1 MMSTILVT
9 GASGQLGSEI
19 RERSGRYSGYTFVF
33 TDTDELD
40 ITDPE
45 ATASF
50 IQELSPSWIINCA
63 AYTAVD
69 KAEEDE
75 ETATLINAVGVVNI
89 VSALAGSD
97 CRLIH
102 ISTDYVFDGTSSVP
116 YLEDD
121 TPSPDSAYGRSK
133 LAGEKAAMTWPQTL
147 IIRTSWLYSSYGNN
161 FVKTIL
167 GKAGSLQSI
176 NVVFDQTGSP
186 TYAADLASAILEIIG
201 GVIQNRHVF
210 VPGIFN
216 YSNEGVC
223 SWFDLATEIVA
234 VAGSECRVMPVRS
247 SAYPSRV
254 RRPAYSVLDKTRI
267 RENYN
272 LTIPYWRISL
282 NNCISK
288 INRT

>member
-1 MMSTILVT
+1 MSTILVT

-19 RERSGRYSGYTFVF
+19 RERSARYGGYTFVF
-33 TDTDELD
+33 TDMSELD
-40 ITDPE
+40 ITDRD

-50 IQELSPSWIINCA
+50 IAELSPSWIINCA

-75 ETATLINAVGVVNI
+75 ETATLINAGGVENI
-89 VSALAGSD
+89 VSAVTGSD

-133 LAGEKAAMTWPQTL
+133 LAGEKAAMNWPQTL

-167 GKAGSLQSI
+167 GKAGSAQSI

-186 TYAADLASAILEIIG
+186 TYAADLAAAILEIIS

-223 SWFDLATEIVA
+223 SWFDLAVEIVS
-234 VAGSECRVMPVRS
+234 VAGSECRVIPVRS

-267 RENYN
+267 RENYS
-272 LTIPYWRISL
+272 LTIPYWRTSL

>member
-1 MMSTILVT
+1 MTTILVT

-19 RERSGRYSGYTFVF
+19 RERSARYSGYEFIF
-33 TDTDELD
+33 TDADELD
-40 ITDPE
+40 ITDAA

-50 IQELSPSWIINCA
+50 IMACQPTWVINCA

-69 KAEEDE
+69 RAEDE
-75 ETATLINAVGVVNI
+75 VALATAINAGGVENL
-89 VSALAGSD
+89 VSALRGTS

-102 ISTDYVFDGTSSVP
+102 ISTDYVFDGTSPVP
-116 YLEDD
+116 YTEDD

-133 LAGEKAAMTWPQTL
+133 LAGEKAAMKWPDTM

-167 GKAGSLQSI
+167 GKAGSTQSLS
-176 NVVFDQTGSP
+176 VVFDQAGSP
-186 TYAADLASAILEIIG
+186 TYAADLAAAIIDIIS
-201 GVIQNRHVF
+201 GVIRNSSNF

-223 SWFDLATEIVA
+223 SWFDLASEIVKE
-234 VAGSECRVMPVRS
+234 AGSPCAVLPVRS
-247 SAYPSRV
+247 SAWPSRV
-254 RRPAYSVLDKTRI
+254 KRPAYSVLDKTRI

-272 LTIPYWRISL
+272 LRIPHWRTSL
-282 NNCISK
+282 INCISK
-288 INRT
+288 MNRI